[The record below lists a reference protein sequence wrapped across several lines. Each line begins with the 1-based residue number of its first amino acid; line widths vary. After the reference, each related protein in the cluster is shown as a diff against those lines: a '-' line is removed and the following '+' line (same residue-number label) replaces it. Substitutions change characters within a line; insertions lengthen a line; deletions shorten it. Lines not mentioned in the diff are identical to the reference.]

1 MTWLVLL
8 LLFLVPYLGF
18 LYWVITKRYIPNSM
32 VSIQPAAEGDTR
44 HRLARSTFSLLH
56 FIHSVLFF
64 LVIIWLP
71 VTIGILLHYKGD
83 FGSPPDLTIYTNL
96 VVDMAQI
103 ENLDVTGIRE
113 QVIKSKTEIALEA
126 PGYINSFIFSVTQIV
141 KLLMMLFIVLQ
152 QRNILAS
159 LCNGESFSAGNSQR
173 LDWVGKV
180 IVFAYI
186 AGPVWNFFLSASV
199 IDTVQFSSSAITM
212 TPTTDGSFIG
222 LMVGVGILI
231 LSPVIKEAEQLLDD
245 QRHTI

>member
-1 MTWLVLL
+1 
-8 LLFLVPYLGF
+8 
-18 LYWVITKRYIPNSM
+18 
-32 VSIQPAAEGDTR
+32 
-44 HRLARSTFSLLH
+44 
-56 FIHSVLFF
+56 
-64 LVIIWLP
+64 
-71 VTIGILLHYKGD
+71 
-83 FGSPPDLTIYTNL
+83 
-96 VVDMAQI
+96 
-103 ENLDVTGIRE
+103 
-113 QVIKSKTEIALEA
+113 
-126 PGYINSFIFSVTQIV
+126 
-141 KLLMMLFIVLQ
+141 MMLFIVLQ